1 VNSVI
6 QPPPKYV
13 DRSDPTEAVSVIE
26 NRRVGA
32 ARAAEQYGLFSSGT
46 TTIGLRCRDGIVLAT
61 ERRATSG
68 HMIANK
74 MTIKL
79 FRIDHHLGMTLAG
92 SLGDAQAVV
101 RFVQAE
107 AAIYRARVGRPI
119 SVEAATT
126 FTSNLLS
133 ANRYSP
139 YFGWFILGG
148 VDSTGPRLFSLEAA
162 GGSLEERYVSIGSG
176 SPFALGVL
184 ENSWKSGTNVTDGVD
199 LAIRGLTVAMQRD
212 SASGDGYAVATVTD
226 RGFVELG
233 PDEIDRR
240 RSKL

>member
-1 VNSVI
+1 M
-6 QPPPKYV
+6 QPSAKYV
-13 DRSDPTEAVSVIE
+13 DRSEVTEAARVIE
-26 NRRVGA
+26 SRSVEA
-32 ARAAEQYGLFSSGT
+32 FRAAERYGLLSSGT
-46 TTIGLRCRDGIVLAT
+46 TTIGLRCRDGIVLGT
-61 ERRATSG
+61 DKRATSG

-92 SLGDAQAVV
+92 SLGDAQAVI
-101 RFVQAE
+101 RLVQAE
-107 AAIYRARVGRPI
+107 AALYRARVGRPI

-133 ANRYSP
+133 ANRFYP

-148 VDSTGPRLFSLEAA
+148 VDSTGPRLFSLEAG

-184 ENSWKSGTNVTDGVD
+184 ENSWKSGTNVTEGVD
-199 LAIRGLTVAMQRD
+199 LAIRGLTVAMKRD

-226 RGFVELG
+226 RGFAELG

-240 RSKL
+240 RSRL